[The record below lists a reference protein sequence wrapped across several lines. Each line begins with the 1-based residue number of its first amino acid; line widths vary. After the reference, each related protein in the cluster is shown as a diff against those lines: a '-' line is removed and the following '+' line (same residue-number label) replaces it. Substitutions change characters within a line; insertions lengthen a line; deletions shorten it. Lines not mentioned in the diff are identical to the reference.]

1 MKVQGYG
8 GSSIHT
14 TQWAPPLSACL
25 LTQKDDQDVHQIT
38 QINLILYFNLKSFKS
53 FFSTYLIFN

>member
-38 QINLILYFNLKSFKS
+38 QINLILYFNLKS
-53 FFSTYLIFN
+53 